1 MIRLVIADDQAMM
14 RRGLASLL
22 GLEEDIEVVGEAG
35 DGEAAIEVVERLKP
49 DVALVDIRMPVMDGL
64 EAVRRL
70 VAAGTATRLLIL
82 TTFDLDEYV
91 FEALRAGASG
101 FLLKDATSEELVAA
115 IRTAA
120 GGDAILAPAVTQ
132 RVISAFVGQ
141 TAPQPRVDH
150 DLSSLTAREMDV
162 LRLVAQG
169 AANADIAETLVVS
182 QATVKTHVS
191 SILGKLGLRDRVQAV
206 IVAYEAGLVRPGE
219 QSGHR
224 A

>member
-1 MIRLVIADDQAMM
+1 MIRLVIVDDQAMM

-22 GLEEDIEVVGEAG
+22 GLEDDIEVVGEAG
-35 DGEAAIEVVERLKP
+35 DGEAAIEVVERLQP

-70 VAAGTATRLLIL
+70 VATGTATRLLML
-82 TTFDLDEYV
+82 TTFDLNEYV

-132 RVISAFVGQ
+132 RVISAFAG
-141 TAPQPRVDH
+141 TASPPPRTEH
-150 DLSSLTAREMDV
+150 DLSSLTSREMDV
-162 LRLVAQG
+162 LRLIAQG
-169 AANADIAETLVVS
+169 ATNADIAEALVVS
-182 QATVKTHVS
+182 HATVKTHVS

-206 IVAYEAGLVRPGE
+206 IVAYEAGLVRPG
-219 QSGHR
+219 QQP
-224 A
+224 

>member
-14 RRGLASLL
+14 RRALASLL
-22 GLEEDIEVVGEAG
+22 GLEDDIEVVGEAG
-35 DGEAAIEVVERLKP
+35 DGAAAIEVIERLRP

-70 VAAGTATRLLIL
+70 VAARTETRLLIL

-101 FLLKDATSEELVAA
+101 FLLKDATSEELVVA

-132 RVISAFVGQ
+132 RVISAFVAQ
-141 TAPQPRVDH
+141 ASPNRSADH
-150 DLSSLTAREMDV
+150 DLSSLTSREMEV

-169 AANADIAETLVVS
+169 AANADIAEALVVS

-191 SILGKLGLRDRVQAV
+191 SILGKLDLRDRVQAV
-206 IVAYEAGLVRPGE
+206 ILAYEAGLVRPGE
-219 QSGHR
+219 QPAR
-224 A
+224 